1 VPVERSRSFEAADTE
16 VSACRRFI
24 RSALDDW
31 GVDPADVVL
40 LTSELATNAV
50 VHARSSFLVVVDRC
64 GTRVRVAVSDSD
76 TRSIGVTDVPDDAFS
91 GRGLAMVDA
100 MSDAWGIDCRTRQGK
115 TVWFELE
122 VRPAA

>member
-16 VSACRRFI
+16 VSACRRFV
-24 RSALDDW
+24 RSALDEW

-50 VHARSSFLVVVDRC
+50 VHARSEFLVVVDRC
-64 GTRVRVAVSDSD
+64 GSRVRVAVSDSD
-76 TRSIGVTDVPDDAFS
+76 TRSIGVAGVPYDASS

-100 MSDAWGIDCRTRQGK
+100 MSDAWGVDSLSRQGK

-122 VRPAA
+122 VSPAA